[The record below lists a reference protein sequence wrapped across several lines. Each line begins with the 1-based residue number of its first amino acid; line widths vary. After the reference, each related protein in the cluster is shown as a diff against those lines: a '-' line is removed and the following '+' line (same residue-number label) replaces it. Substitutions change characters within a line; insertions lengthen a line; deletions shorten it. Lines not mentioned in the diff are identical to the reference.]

1 MKIVQL
7 ITALQLGGAEKVA
20 IDISTKLDQCNF
32 ETTIITIFKDD
43 SAFSREIK
51 NQLSEKNIK
60 WQEFGLR
67 KKFTKIKYI
76 GMLLSVV
83 QIFVYLL
90 RHKPD
95 IVHSHTDLPDF
106 VLSNVLRIFTMFNV
120 QKPKVVRTIH
130 NTHLWPSHKKI
141 ACFVEKAYQDDYV
154 IFISEGAKEAYYQ
167 LRERCN
173 LYPTINSFFIMN
185 GIDLDHYTNKCH
197 KDTLTAN
204 GIHLEK
210 SKMNFLFVGRLV
222 KQKGFDLLLE
232 AIAKV
237 DPILRKKM
245 HLYVFGQGELE
256 RMLLKPEYSDFPIS
270 KFPPITNLNKLY
282 ACFDCLFMPSR
293 FEGLG
298 LVALEAAASRIP
310 VIASNVSGLSE
321 AIPDNWSL
329 TFENEDIQSLKVIIE
344 DVIGNKYD
352 LTSLSDV
359 SRNFVEKKFDLKVT
373 VQKYI
378 NVYKNGGFKNEA

>member
-1 MKIVQL
+1 VKIVQL

-20 IDISTKLDQCNF
+20 IDISTQLDRRNF

-43 SAFSREIK
+43 SAFSREMK
-51 NQLSEKNIK
+51 DQLSEENIK
-60 WQEFGLR
+60 WKEFGLR
-67 KKFTKIKYI
+67 KKFTKLKYV

-83 QIFVYLL
+83 QIFIFLL

-106 VLSNVLRIFTMFNV
+106 VLSNVLRICMIFNV
-120 QKPKVVRTIH
+120 KKPKIVRTIH

-141 ACFVEKAYQDDYV
+141 ACFVEKMYQDDYV
-154 IFISEGAKEAYYQ
+154 VFISEGAKEAYFQ

-173 LYPTINSFFIMN
+173 LFPTTNNFFITN
-185 GIDLDHYTNKCH
+185 GIDLAHYTNKCH

-204 GIHLEK
+204 GINLEK

-237 DPILRKKM
+237 DPILRQKM

-256 RMLLKPEYSDFPIS
+256 QLLLKPDYSDFPIS

-298 LVALEAAASRIP
+298 LVALEASASRIP
-310 VIASNVSGLSE
+310 VIASNIPGLSE
-321 AIPDNWSL
+321 AIPDNWPL
-329 TFENEDIQSLKVIIE
+329 TIENENIQSLKAIIE

-352 LTSLSDV
+352 LITLADV
-359 SRNFVEKKFDLKVT
+359 SRNYVEKKFDLKVA
-373 VQKYI
+373 VQNYI
-378 NVYKNGGFKNEA
+378 NVYKNDGFKNEA